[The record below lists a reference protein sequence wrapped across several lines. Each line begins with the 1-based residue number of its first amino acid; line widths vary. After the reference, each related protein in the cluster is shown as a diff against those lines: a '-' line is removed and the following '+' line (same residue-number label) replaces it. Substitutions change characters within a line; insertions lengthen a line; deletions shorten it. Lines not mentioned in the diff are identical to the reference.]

1 MCKALVPSPAGRK
14 EGKKQRRKEG
24 RREGG
29 REGGREGRKGSRWP
43 SILIETVMSG
53 SLSAPE
59 VLE

>member
-43 SILIETVMSG
+43 SILIETNVWVT
-53 SLSAPE
+53 LST
-59 VLE
+59 